1 MQTYD
6 NAPVLVGVGQFTWPD
21 PDVLR
26 TPVDAL
32 TAAARAALD
41 DAACPALAAAVDAL
55 GMVRFIAD
63 ANPAT
68 SGLFPR
74 NPGAAMAQRLGLDDD
89 IAISQAT
96 IGGNTPQY
104 LVNHFADKLARGEHR
119 AVLIAGAET
128 LATMFHA
135 FGNGEDLSGW
145 AGGDA
150 VEPPLIGQERDGLN
164 DTENAHG
171 LFEPINTYPLFE
183 NALAHHLGRG
193 PDEHR
198 DYLAQLSA
206 RMSQVAADNPYAW
219 RREAMSAADIGTV
232 GPRNR
237 YVGFPYTR
245 AMNAV
250 LAVDMACA
258 VVLTTAGQA
267 RALGIDPSRC
277 VYLHGGVDVNEVWHV
292 SARPQL
298 YRAPAIGLAWEA
310 LSAQT
315 GVGVDEVGHFDIYSC
330 FPSAVQIAC
339 DEIGLSPLDD
349 RGVTVT
355 GGLPFFGGPGNN
367 YSLHAI
373 AQMVDTLRESAN
385 GHGLVTANGL
395 YLTKHSLGLYS
406 SSPPQTAWQRCDGQS
421 LQARVDASQQV
432 ALAADPRGAATIE
445 TFTVAFGREGPK
457 QGIVIARNDAG
468 ERVVANTPDDAD
480 FLHALVASDPV
491 GKRGEVSV
499 RNGLNILEL

>member
-1 MQTYD
+1 MNSHD

-21 PDVLR
+21 PDVSR
-26 TPVDAL
+26 TPIDAL
-32 TAAARAALD
+32 AAAATAALE
-41 DAACPALAAAVDAL
+41 DAACPGLAASVDAL
-55 GMVRFIAD
+55 GMIRFIAD

-68 SGLFPR
+68 SALFPR
-74 NPGAAMAQRLGLDDD
+74 NPGAALAARAGLGDDV
-89 IAISQAT
+89 AIFQAT

-104 LVNHFADKLARGEHR
+104 LVNHFADKLARGEHQ

-135 FGNGEDLSGW
+135 FGNGADLSGW
-145 AGGDA
+145 SDGDTG
-150 VEPPLIGQERDGLN
+150 EPPMIGTERDGLN
-164 DTENAHG
+164 AVEQAHG

-183 NALAHHLGRG
+183 NALAHHLGHG

-198 DYLAQLSA
+198 DYIAQLCA
-206 RMSQVAADNPYAW
+206 GMSEVAAGNPYAW
-219 RREAMSAADIGTV
+219 RRDAMSAAEIGSVT
-232 GPRNR
+232 PRNR

-245 AMNAV
+245 LMNAV

-258 VVLTTAGQA
+258 VVLTTAGHA
-267 RALGIDPSRC
+267 RKLGIDPSRC
-277 VYLHGGVDVNEVWHV
+277 VYLHGGADVNEVWHV

-298 YRAPAIGLAWEA
+298 YRAPAIGMAWDK

-315 GVGVDEVGHFDIYSC
+315 GLGIDDLAHFDIYSC
-330 FPSAVQIAC
+330 FPSAVEIAC
-339 DEIGLSPLDD
+339 REIGLSPLDE

-373 AQMVDTLRESAN
+373 ARMVDTLRESRG

-406 SSPPQTAWQRCDGQS
+406 STPPQAPWQSCDNQA
-421 LQARVDASQQV
+421 LQEAVDASGQV
-432 ALAADPRGAATIE
+432 PLATDPEGAASIE
-445 TFTVAFGREGPK
+445 TFTVAFDREGPRL
-457 QGIVIARNDAG
+457 GIVIGRNDAG
-468 ERVVANTPDDAD
+468 ERIVANTPDDQDTLAQ
-480 FLHALVASDPV
+480 LTASDPI
-491 GKRGEVSV
+491 GARGRVVV
-499 RNGLNILEL
+499 REGLNILQL